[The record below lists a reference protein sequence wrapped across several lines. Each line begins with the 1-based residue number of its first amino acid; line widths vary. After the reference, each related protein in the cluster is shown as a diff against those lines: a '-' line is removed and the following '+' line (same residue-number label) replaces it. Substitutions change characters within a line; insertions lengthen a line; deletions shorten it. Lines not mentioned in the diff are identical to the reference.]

1 MFACL
6 AVATARAGIAGGY
19 GGYGGYGGHGL
30 ALTGRGGHGGAGL
43 SGGLAAGAGTAAS
56 LQGGA
61 SSLGSGGL
69 GASYAA
75 GAAAAAGAA
84 GVQQIVSGGTYLRA
98 ESKFFTRAPTQDTPL
113 LNKRSLFLQESLV
126 AGLTSDPL
134 RDPRPTLD
142 PRPDHLIS

>member
-6 AVATARAGIAGGY
+6 AVATARAGIAY
-19 GGYGGYGGHGL
+19 GGGGGYGGHGL
-30 ALTGRGGHGGAGL
+30 AITGRGLNGGHGL

-84 GVQQIVSGGTYLRA
+84 GVQQIVSGGAYLRTK
-98 ESKFFTRAPTQDTPL
+98 SKNFISATMQNTSM
-113 LNKRSLFLQESLV
+113 LNNCSFLLQESMV